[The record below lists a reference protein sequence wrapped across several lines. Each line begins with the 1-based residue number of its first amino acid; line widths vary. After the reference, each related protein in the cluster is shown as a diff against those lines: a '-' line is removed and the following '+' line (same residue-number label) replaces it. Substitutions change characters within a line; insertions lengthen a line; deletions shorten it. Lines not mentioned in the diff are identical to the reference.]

1 MHGELK
7 SRGPNRCVNTVILIY
22 VDWKLQ
28 SLELASRNHI
38 SLGTSDEPTGQDAG
52 LYWQF
57 GRRDQRGEE

>member
-22 VDWKLQ
+22 VGWKLQ
-28 SLELASRNHI
+28 SLELASGNHI

-52 LYWQF
+52 IY
-57 GRRDQRGEE
+57 